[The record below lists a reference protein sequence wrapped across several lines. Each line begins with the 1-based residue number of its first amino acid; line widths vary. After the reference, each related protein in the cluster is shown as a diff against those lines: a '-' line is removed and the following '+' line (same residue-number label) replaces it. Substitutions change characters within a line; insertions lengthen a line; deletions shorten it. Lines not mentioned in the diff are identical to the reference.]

1 LLDLWEAYASHKKL
15 IEKRRTEMKRTGAQ
29 IIWECLVNE
38 GVKTVFGYPGGA
50 ILPAYD
56 AMLDYPIHHVLVRHE
71 QGAAHMADAYA
82 RASGEVGVAIAT
94 SGPGATN
101 LVTGIATAL
110 MDSSPI
116 VCLTGQVV
124 SKYIGYDAFQ
134 ETDITG
140 ITLPITK
147 HNYLVTDVRDLTR
160 ALREAFYI
168 ARSGRPG
175 PVLVDIAKDVQQAA
189 IDWEYDDEPIKFPG
203 YRPDLRP
210 LSKDLQQAV
219 EMIHAAKRPLILAGH
234 GILLSGAMPE
244 VQEFVDKTKT
254 PVAMTLLGISSFPSS
269 HPLNLGMM
277 GMHGESWVNHAIQES
292 DLLLAFGMRFDD
304 RVTGNLETYAPQARK
319 IHFEIDPSE
328 INKNVK
334 VDLALIGD
342 LRQTLQQILP
352 HLEAC
357 EHEEWL
363 AHINEMRGES
373 AVRDIQNLPDNGH
386 LYAAH
391 VVNDLWHHT
400 GGEALLVTDVGQHQM
415 WAAQYYRHDRS
426 NNFLSSG
433 GLGTMGFALPAAIG
447 AKFAR
452 PDADVW
458 AIAGDGGFQMTQAEL
473 STAAQEGI
481 KVNVAIINNGYLG
494 MVRQWQE
501 FFYERRYAATPMR
514 SPDFV
519 KLAEAHGL
527 TGLRVTQR
535 SEVEG
540 AIRTAEQTEGTVVI
554 DFRVEQE
561 DSVYPMVPAGA
572 DLHKMIRRPTSVL
585 VETARD

>member
-1 LLDLWEAYASHKKL
+1 
-15 IEKRRTEMKRTGAQ
+15 MKRTGAQ

-189 IDWEYDDEPIKFPG
+189 IDWEYDNEPIKFPG

-334 VDLALIGD
+334 GDLALIGD

-540 AIRTAEQTEGTVVI
+540 AICTAEQTEGTVVI